1 MPFPTVGKKY
11 RLTPTLPPGMGP
23 VVVDVVTGGFKVNI
37 LGWVFTVP
45 YYGGEYDAFAL
56 GGLLIRCNGDGTF
69 RGLSGDVEVEGTC
82 VELPPP

>member
-11 RLTPTLPPGMGP
+11 RLTPTTPVGMGP
-23 VVVDVVTGGFKVNI
+23 ATVEVVTGGFKVNI
-37 LGWVFTVP
+37 MGWVFHVP
-45 YYGGEYDAFAL
+45 YYGGEYDVFAA

-69 RGLSGDVEVEGTC
+69 RGLSGDVEVEGSC